1 MKTGIKLASLAL
13 FTVFTGT
20 TLFGA
25 DHIPDAGTIYRELQ
39 PQRQLPP
46 QQLQPEPPKDE
57 TPFTETRGVRV
68 LVKGFI
74 FKGYESISKESELQA
89 LVADATG
96 KELSVGELKALT
108 QQVTAYLKKKGW
120 FLSRAY
126 LPDQDVSTGVI
137 EIRIVQGR
145 SDGSIL
151 FKRDQ
156 SVRIN
161 ENALTSIGQNGVQPD
176 TPLNEPLLK
185 RALLLMNELP
195 GVNAIASLSPGTL
208 PGTSNVEIEV
218 TEGPLFS
225 GSLWYDN
232 NGNRYT
238 GSSRGNTMLFINDP
252 FHYGDQL
259 SLALT
264 DAQGLCQ
271 GHVRYS
277 FPLAS
282 SGLKGN
288 VAYTGIHYKIVE
300 GDMAASNFSGYT
312 DGIDLSLSYPLLR
325 SRTANVTSTIG
336 YYYRSLV
343 DRLADVGYSDK
354 HSNSGNIGMSGDR
367 YDALFG
373 GGYTSWNI
381 AAVMGGLHQSDPGS
395 LADATLNQTEGGFT
409 HFNAGMA
416 RLQHVSDG
424 ITFNLSW
431 TGQMALQNLDTSE
444 KFALGGPY
452 GVRAYP
458 AGEAFGDQG
467 QIFNADVRYTLP
479 LPASWGAFQLDG
491 LIDAGQITLQ
501 KHQTASL
508 NTSTDLNT
516 YWLAGAGMGLNY
528 AFGRKVSIR
537 TIWAHVIGDNPGRSI
552 AGTNADGKD
561 DKSRCWLQA
570 QLFF

>member
-1 MKTGIKLASLAL
+1 MKTGIKFASLAF
-13 FTVFTGT
+13 FTAFPGI

-25 DHIPDAGTIYRELQ
+25 DHIPDAGTIYREMQ

-46 QQLQPEPPKDE
+46 QLLQTEPPIDE

-74 FKGYESISKESELQA
+74 FRGYETISKESDLQA
-89 LVADATG
+89 LAADAIG
-96 KELSVGELKALT
+96 KELSIGELKALT
-108 QQVTAYLKKKGW
+108 LKVTAYLKTKGW
-120 FLSRAY
+120 FLSRAW
-126 LPDQDVSTGVI
+126 LPDQDVSSGFI

-145 SDGSIL
+145 SDGSIV
-151 FKRDQ
+151 FKRDKT
-156 SVRIN
+156 VRIK
-161 ENALTSIGQNGVQPD
+161 EEILTRIGQKAVQPD

-195 GVNAIASLSPGTL
+195 GVSAKATLSPGSL
-208 PGTSNVEIEV
+208 PGKTNVEIGV
-218 TEGPLFS
+218 TEGPLVS
-225 GSLWYDN
+225 GLVWYDN

-238 GSSRGNTMLFINDP
+238 GQSRGNTMLFINDP

-259 SLALT
+259 SLAFT
-264 DAQGLCQ
+264 GAQGLYQ
-271 GHVRYS
+271 GQTRYS
-277 FPLAS
+277 FPLSS

-288 VAYTGIHYKIVE
+288 VAYTAIQYKIVD
-300 GDMAASNFSGYT
+300 GDLASSNFSGYS
-312 DGIDLSLSYPLLR
+312 DGVDVGLSYPLLR
-325 SRTANVTSTIG
+325 SRTANVTSSIG
-336 YYYRSLV
+336 YNYKTLI
-343 DRLADVGYSDK
+343 DRQGDVGYSDK
-354 HSNSGNIGMSGDR
+354 HSNSGSFGIAGDG

-373 GGYTSWNI
+373 GGYTLWNI
-381 AAVMGGLHQSDPGS
+381 GAATGTLHQSDPGS
-395 LADATLNQTEGGFT
+395 MVDAIATQTEGDFT
-409 HFNAGMA
+409 RVNCSLA

-431 TGQMALQNLDTSE
+431 TGQMALKNLDTSE

-452 GVRAYP
+452 GIRAYP

-467 QIFNADVRYTLP
+467 QIFNADIRYTLP
-479 LPASWGAFQLDG
+479 LPVTWGAFQLDG

-501 KHQTASL
+501 KHQTAAV
-508 NTSTDLNT
+508 NTATSLNT

-528 AFGRKVSIR
+528 SRGRKVSIR
-537 TIWAHVIGDNPGRSI
+537 TCWAHVLGDNPGRSI
-552 AGTNADGKD
+552 AGNNADGKD